1 MSHRYRDA
9 KRPSGTRFD
18 KGVTAASI
26 VINLGRRIVYAIAA
40 SPIVATSGSN
50 ARGKGAPAGSC
61 FLEALDKENRT

>member
-9 KRPSGTRFD
+9 KRPAGTRFD

-40 SPIVATSGSN
+40 SPIAATSGSN
-50 ARGKGAPAGSC
+50 ARDVTERWPEAA
-61 FLEALDKENRT
+61 EALDKENRA